1 MIEFRTA
8 ALQDAKEIAK
18 LVNSA
23 YRGNHSRL
31 GWTTEADYLDGQRTD
46 EDAIKELILTTNNQ
60 FELAV
65 EENTKRIV
73 GSIHLKSEFPD
84 TLYFGMLTVEPSIQN
99 QGLGKSLIEH
109 TEKKAKALKL
119 KKIRFTVIPQRHEL
133 IAFYERR
140 GYKETG
146 RFEEFPVQ
154 DPRYGIPKVLG
165 LVLKEYQKDL
175 SQ

>member
-8 ALQDAKEIAK
+8 TLKDAKDIAK

-23 YRGNHSRL
+23 YRGDYSRS

-46 EDAIKELILTTNNQ
+46 EDAIKELIQTPNNQ
-60 FELAV
+60 FELAI
-65 EENTKRIV
+65 EENTKKIV
-73 GSIHLKSEFPD
+73 GSIHLKSELPE
-84 TLYFGMLTVEPSIQN
+84 TLYFGMLTVEPNIQN
-99 QGLGKSLIEH
+99 QGLGKKLIQH
-109 TEKKAKALKL
+109 TEEKAKASKF

-146 RFEEFPVQ
+146 KFEVFPTH

>member
-8 ALQDAKEIAK
+8 ALEDAKDIAK

-46 EDAIKELILTTNNQ
+46 EEAIKELILTPNNQ
-60 FELAV
+60 IELAV
-65 EENTKRIV
+65 EEKTKKIV
-73 GSIHLKSEFPD
+73 GSIHLKIEFPE

-99 QGLGKSLIEH
+99 QGLGKKLIQH
-109 TEKKAKALKL
+109 TEEKAKANKF

-146 RFEEFPVQ
+146 RFEEFPSH
-154 DPRYGIPKVLG
+154 DPRYGLPKVLG
-165 LVLKEYQKDL
+165 LILKEYQKDL
-175 SQ
+175 SL